1 MNLASTL
8 QFPAGLPSLASLAV
22 FKPSLHG
29 LRRWLGGS
37 SAADVRPMQ
46 RDSLR
51 HTPRQLP
58 AITAPKLATK
68 SIAIHANPARARAK
82 IPALRVLRV
91 HESGQA
97 RSSVG
102 RMVISGRMA
111 DVCAELD
118 RLAALE
124 VQVLAAPTR

>member
-1 MNLASTL
+1 MNFTSTL
-8 QFPAGLPSLASLAV
+8 HLPVTLPSLGSLAM
-22 FKPSLHG
+22 FKPSLNG
-29 LRRWLGGS
+29 LRRWLAGS
-37 SAADVRPMQ
+37 PAADVRPMQ

-51 HTPRQLP
+51 HTSRQLRVS
-58 AITAPKLATK
+58 TTTGSATK
-68 SIAIHANPARARAK
+68 LIAIHTSTTRGKAN
-82 IPALRVLRV
+82 IPALRVVRV

-102 RMVISGRMA
+102 RMVISGRMT

-124 VQVLAAPTR
+124 TQALAAPTR